1 MTNPQTLEEIVFLDR
16 IKRYPKLKG
25 RMESILNLVENK
37 EGDLIKANDAEKRA
51 RDELRKLGNE
61 VLHDWALNRIVP
73 STEALQAKENHLE
86 RNGKKKLKWHTTF
99 GEIKIDEPL
108 FRQPGKQFR
117 PFSNEAEILNRSCS
131 MPLQRVV
138 TDLGADHAFGRV
150 PKKLQEHYGIE
161 LPVSTI
167 RTITQSHAIS
177 MCECHQCVQEIPK
190 DPGCEVMIAETDGS
204 MIPIVT
210 INEASQDKRKS
221 KKLGWKEARLSL
233 AHEFGSVIPKFG
245 AIFIGQVDDVGQSL
259 LNCAIEAGFGRKTYL
274 HAVGDGAP
282 WIANQV
288 SKKFA
293 SQGSYLIDFY
303 HICEYLEAAAK
314 SCAFDSK
321 NTWISTQKAHLK
333 GNAYQKVID
342 NLQPHLEPDKV
353 ENNQAPVRAC
363 YRYLVNRTDQ
373 LDYKTAI
380 EKGLPIGSGEIESAH
395 RYVIQERLK
404 LPGAWWKA
412 ANADSMLAL
421 RVVRANEKWNDYW
434 EKKYP
439 AKVG

>member
-282 WIANQV
+282 GT
-288 SKKFA
+288 S
-293 SQGSYLIDFY
+293 
-303 HICEYLEAAAK
+303 
-314 SCAFDSK
+314 
-321 NTWISTQKAHLK
+321 
-333 GNAYQKVID
+333 
-342 NLQPHLEPDKV
+342 
-353 ENNQAPVRAC
+353 
-363 YRYLVNRTDQ
+363 
-373 LDYKTAI
+373 
-380 EKGLPIGSGEIESAH
+380 
-395 RYVIQERLK
+395 
-404 LPGAWWKA
+404 
-412 ANADSMLAL
+412 
-421 RVVRANEKWNDYW
+421 
-434 EKKYP
+434 
-439 AKVG
+439 